1 MDIKRN
7 IKAAA
12 QLLDIKK
19 LRKHQVK
26 PIHSIL
32 NDQDTIVLA
41 RPSAGKSIIYQIP
54 AIMNADQR
62 TIVIEPTLSLMY
74 DQVRKL
80 NDKGIPA
87 CAVDSTMKRS
97 EQSKALKRFINGKVH
112 ILYVTPERFVA
123 ESFYEILQMVPLYM
137 VVVDECHCVL
147 DWGYSFRQDYLRIG
161 EVADHL
167 PNRPV
172 LAAFT
177 ATATQSDMQE
187 IAAVLHMN
195 DPAVYRNDLQCS
207 NLTYIK
213 KRTIDREQKRKLL
226 CKYLR
231 KYHKNS
237 SVIYCNTHKA
247 VDAVYE
253 HLKKKFPDEVT
264 RSHAGFS
271 SAKRVKNEQA
281 FLSGDKSIM
290 VATTAFGMGIDLG
303 AIDLVIHFN
312 MPLSLTD
319 YMQQTGREGRDGQKA
334 HCVLLYDDEDYHI
347 NQAIL
352 SDSGSKRARKQ
363 LDCMKEFCDDTKHC
377 MSQLLL
383 AHFGQTMKKNCNH
396 CTICQK
402 SRRNNT

>member
-12 QLLDIKK
+12 QLLDIEK
-19 LRKHQVK
+19 LRKHQVN
-26 PIHSIL
+26 PINAIL

-54 AIMNADQR
+54 AVMHRDQR
-62 TIVIEPTLSLMY
+62 TIVIEPTLSLMH

-97 EQSKALKRFINGKVH
+97 EQSKALKRFINGKVL
-112 ILYVTPERFVA
+112 ILYFTPERFVS
-123 ESFYEILQMVPLYM
+123 ESFYEILQAVSLYM
-137 VVVDECHCVL
+137 VVVDECHCIL

-161 EVADHL
+161 EVIEDL
-167 PNRPV
+167 PYRPV

-177 ATATQSDMQE
+177 ATAAEQDMQE
-187 IAAVLHMN
+187 IAEILHMN
-195 DPAVYRNDLQCS
+195 NPAIYRNDLQCS

-213 KRTIDREQKRKLL
+213 KRTTDRKQKRKLMY
-226 CKYLR
+226 KYLR

-253 HLKKKFPDEVT
+253 DLKSRFPDEVT
-264 RSHAGFS
+264 RSHAGLS
-271 SAKRVKNEQA
+271 SAKRAKNEQS
-281 FLSGDKSIM
+281 FLGGDKSIM

-303 AIDLVIHFN
+303 TIDLVIHFN

-319 YMQQTGREGRDGQKA
+319 YMQQTGRDGQKA
-334 HCVLLYDDEDYHI
+334 HCVLLYDDEDYCI
-347 NQAIL
+347 NQVIL
-352 SDSGSKRARKQ
+352 SDGGSKHACKQ
-363 LDCMKEFCDDTKHC
+363 LDNMKEFCDDTKHC
-377 MSQLLL
+377 MSRLLL
-383 AHFGQTMKKNCNH
+383 AHFGQKVKKNCNH

-402 SRRNNT
+402 NRRNDK

>member
-12 QLLDIKK
+12 HLLDIKK

-32 NDQDTIVLA
+32 NNQDTIVLA

-213 KRTIDREQKRKLL
+213 KRTIKSEQLTVN
-226 CKYLR
+226 
-231 KYHKNS
+231 KNAS
-237 SVIYCNTHKA
+237 FCANICANTTKI
-247 VDAVYE
+247 
-253 HLKKKFPDEVT
+253 HL
-264 RSHAGFS
+264 
-271 SAKRVKNEQA
+271 
-281 FLSGDKSIM
+281 
-290 VATTAFGMGIDLG
+290 
-303 AIDLVIHFN
+303 
-312 MPLSLTD
+312 
-319 YMQQTGREGRDGQKA
+319 
-334 HCVLLYDDEDYHI
+334 
-347 NQAIL
+347 
-352 SDSGSKRARKQ
+352 
-363 LDCMKEFCDDTKHC
+363 
-377 MSQLLL
+377 
-383 AHFGQTMKKNCNH
+383 
-396 CTICQK
+396 
-402 SRRNNT
+402 

>member
-7 IKAAA
+7 IKSAA
-12 QLLDIKK
+12 QILNINQ
-19 LRKHQVK
+19 LRKHQVQ
-26 PIHSIL
+26 PINAIL
-32 NDQDTIVLA
+32 DNRDTIVLA

-54 AIMNADQR
+54 AVLHSDKR

-80 NDKGIPA
+80 NEKDISA
-87 CAVDSTMKRS
+87 YSIDSTMKLS
-97 EQSKALKRFINGKVH
+97 EQSKTLKRFINGKIH
-112 ILYVTPERFVA
+112 ILYVTPERFVS
-123 ESFYEILQMVPLYM
+123 ESFYKILQAVPLYM

-147 DWGYSFRQDYLRIG
+147 DWGYSFREDYLRIG
-161 EVADHL
+161 EVIKYL
-167 PNRPV
+167 PYRPV

-177 ATATQSDMQE
+177 ATAAEQDMLE
-187 IAAVLHMN
+187 IAEILHMN

-213 KRTIDREQKRKLL
+213 KRTTDRKQKRKLMY
-226 CKYLR
+226 KYLR

-253 HLKKKFPDEVT
+253 ELKSRFPNEVT
-264 RSHAGFS
+264 RSHAGLS
-271 SAKRVKNEQA
+271 SAKRAKNEYA
-281 FLSGDKSIM
+281 FLSGEKSIM

-303 AIDLVIHFN
+303 TIDLVMHFN

-319 YMQQTGREGRDGQKA
+319 YMQQTGRAGRDGQKA
-334 HCVLLYDDEDYHI
+334 HCVLLYSDEDYCI
-347 NQAIL
+347 NQVIL
-352 SDSGSKRARKQ
+352 SDSGSKRACKQ
-363 LDCMKEFCDDTKHC
+363 LDNMKEFCDDTKHC
-377 MSQLLL
+377 MSRLLL
-383 AHFGQTMKKNCNH
+383 AHFGQKAKKNCNH

-402 SRRNNT
+402 SRRNDK